1 MSVGDRVLVRLCRRQ
16 AAATVRAMPTE
27 DMAAAVVSYE
37 DWPRHF
43 DELQLLQNL
52 RTAGGDE
59 VSGLDEL
66 KKDDVV
72 LVCWGKER
80 EQYRAVVRGVHAGK
94 LVLVHYENAT
104 DDWDQ
109 WVKPRQLIRRK

>member
-1 MSVGDRVLVRLCRRQ
+1 M
-16 AAATVRAMPTE
+16 RAMPTE

-59 VSGLDEL
+59 VSGLGLL
-66 KKDDVV
+66 KKDDTYS
-72 LVCWGKER
+72 CAG
-80 EQYRAVVRGVHAGK
+80 QGARAAPRRRARRACGQAG
-94 LVLVHYENAT
+94 
-104 DDWDQ
+104 
-109 WVKPRQLIRRK
+109 PRALRKRNGRLGPVG

>member
-1 MSVGDRVLVRLCRRQ
+1 MMVASRFPSTYPYSPIRRT
-16 AAATVRAMPTE
+16 ASMRNT
-27 DMAAAVVSYE
+27 SE